1 MSRPGTI
8 AIGLTLVLLAAGPA
22 LADDTLIPQPEQ
34 TVRGTP
40 PELGSPL
47 RLRSVEGKGGP
58 LWTHAG
64 LWPSRPRSLPALA
77 RAARTGPP
85 TYDPHGRALFA
96 AASGTIVELRAN
108 GSLRVTFEGVQG
120 LDVDVRAGK
129 GLAVS
134 REPDQGIVLH
144 RAGAGAAQRRL
155 LLEGDRFFGPRFS
168 PAGDQIL
175 VSESRAEG
183 GHIWLLAL
191 DGTAT
196 DLGQG
201 YSPAWHP
208 DGKRII
214 FCRISHDGYRLTDG
228 DLWELDLASRRERCL
243 ARTPG
248 LIEVEPAISP
258 DGRWL
263 AFQDGRGGDLY
274 LARYPGAAA
283 RR

>member
-1 MSRPGTI
+1 MSRPGSI
-8 AIGLTLVLLAAGPA
+8 ALGLCLALLAAGPA

-34 TVRGTP
+34 AVRGTP

-47 RLRSVEGKGGP
+47 RLRAVEGKTGP

-77 RAARTGPP
+77 RAARTGAP
-85 TYDPHGRALFA
+85 TYDPQSRALFA
-96 AASGTIVELRAN
+96 AASGTIVELRAG
-108 GSLRVTFEGVQG
+108 GSLRVAFAGVQG

-134 REPDQGIVLH
+134 REPDHRIVLH
-144 RAGAGAAQRRL
+144 RAAGSARPRV
-155 LLEGDRFFGPRFS
+155 LLEGERFFGPRFS
-168 PAGDQIL
+168 PAGDRIL

-183 GHIWLLAL
+183 GHIWLLGL
-191 DGTAT
+191 DGTAE

-214 FCRISHDGYRLTDG
+214 FSRIAHDGHRLTEG
-228 DLWELDLASRRERCL
+228 DLWELELASRHERCL

-248 LIEVEPAISP
+248 FIELEPAISP

-283 RR
+283 GR